1 MNHES
6 FKNHESFISKDLQKI
21 SKNQKHLCEIRCS
34 EPLQEVQD
42 LQGQSHHEVSINV
55 GSESEVEA
63 GCAMSWDWYGL
74 GDVIVDV
81 RG

>member
-1 MNHES
+1 M
-6 FKNHESFISKDLQKI
+6 FFDVL
-21 SKNQKHLCEIRCS
+21 
-34 EPLQEVQD
+34 PLQEVQD

-63 GCAMSWDWYGL
+63 GCAEDVMGL
-74 GDVIVDV
+74 IWIKRFTVYVIVDV